1 MERANA
7 WARDYTDKCEA
18 LELRLKIYEGYDEAR
33 VRMEKELKEKEKLVM
48 TGTAAANILTNLMMK
63 ELTKMDYTSCEL
75 VNSGGYGVIFKIISP
90 TKGTNILK
98 LDFKNELCIKNE
110 IRVFDR
116 LNKSCKEES

>member
-33 VRMEKELKEKEKLVM
+33 VRMEKELKEKERLVM

-75 VNSGGYGVIFKIISP
+75 VNSGGYGVIFKIRSP

-98 LDFKNELCIKNE
+98 LDFKNE
-110 IRVFDR
+110 
-116 LNKSCKEES
+116 